1 MTVNVGLYARVSRQ
15 EQILENQLIILRKEV
30 EAHPDWVVFDEY
42 TDKCSGATQNRPD
55 LDRLMNDVHKHR
67 IDMIL
72 ATKLD
77 RMCRS
82 TLNLARICAD
92 LEKNHVGLKF
102 VEQDIDTTTPEG
114 KMVRTMLGAVAEY
127 ELELI
132 HSRTRDGIARA
143 RAEGKQIGRPK
154 SVLSE
159 YQIKKA
165 KEILEAEPDISQR
178 KFAERFDGIGRK
190 QLINELEKLGIWTRR
205 AKE

>member
-1 MTVNVGLYARVSRQ
+1 MEKRIRVALYARVSRP
-15 EQILENQLIILRKEV
+15 EQILENQFIVLRREV
-30 EAHPDWVVFDEY
+30 ESHPDWDVFDEY
-42 TDKCSGATQNRPD
+42 SDKCSGATQNRPD

-92 LEKNHVGLKF
+92 LEKNRVGLKF
-102 VEQDIDTTTPEG
+102 VEQDIDTTSPEG

-143 RAEGKQIGRPK
+143 RAEGKQIGRP
-154 SVLSE
+154 STVLSD
-159 YQIKKA
+159 YQIAKA
-165 KEILEAEPDISQR
+165 KEILAAEPDISQR
-178 KFAERFDGIGRK
+178 QFADRFQGIGRK
-190 QLINELEKLGIWTRR
+190 QLINELRKMGIWT
-205 AKE
+205 K